1 MKRALTVAA
10 LSVLAAA
17 GCRGSRLEVRTL
29 TTTPSSMTV
38 PLDGAGSAEN
48 AIRTEGKDTL
58 VTFRGKTIIVRNLV
72 GYTASITPSDMK
84 VQVGAVSLSIDER
97 ELSVSAPDYHMAMT
111 VWKDVGGQRLDLL
124 GGRKVIVSDVPPFV
138 VLEGE

>member
-72 GYTASITPSDMK
+72 GYTASITPSGRRTATAHLA
-84 VQVGAVSLSIDER
+84 GARI
-97 ELSVSAPDYHMAMT
+97 MT
-111 VWKDVGGQRLDLL
+111 P
-124 GGRKVIVSDVPPFV
+124 SMTA
-138 VLEGE
+138 